1 MIRTVPTRDARASFT
16 KAREF
21 VAAAH
26 GEQDA
31 GRWNAAGLAAVH
43 AGICAGDAI
52 TVSVLG
58 VKSTSPDH
66 AAVIE
71 LLSGVEAFGA
81 PQRRQLVG
89 LLSMKNAVA
98 YEQRLLTQT
107 EAKQLVDQAERLL
120 AWAERTTQG
129 PGAKPQ

>member
-1 MIRTVPTRDARASFT
+1 MSGHDARASFS

-26 GEQDA
+26 DDQNA
-31 GRWNAAGLAAVH
+31 SRWNAAGLAAVH

-52 TVSVLG
+52 TISVLG
-58 VKSTSPDH
+58 VRSTSPDH

-71 LLSGVEAFGA
+71 LLGGVEAFGA

-98 YEQRLLTQT
+98 YEQRLLTKT
-107 EAKQLVDQAERLL
+107 EAKQLVDQAERFL
-120 AWAERTTQG
+120 AWAERATQG
-129 PGAKPQ
+129 PLGESR